1 MTTWIPLVEKMFKIP
16 AKKEGGSVEEISDE
30 FVREERPNVVLERL
44 ADPEEIVN
52 VVVFRFNGLKYIV
65 FSQTFPW

>member
-1 MTTWIPLVEKMFKIP
+1 MFKIP

-52 VVVFRFNGLKYIV
+52 VGL
-65 FSQTFPW
+65 TD